1 MRRRGR
7 GRRSG
12 RERDGESEREGGGE
26 GEIER
31 ARESGIATEHLGKR
45 WGQVKVEHEGK
56 KASVFRLQWGGVN
69 NENPKT
75 REMFCREQNWLW
87 LSRRELTG
95 RYERTMRTYHISLGQ
110 PAGCAV
116 FRSVCA

>member
-31 ARESGIATEHLGKR
+31 AREAGIATEHLGKR
-45 WGQVKVEHEGK
+45 WWQVKVEHGREEGVCF
-56 KASVFRLQWGGVN
+56 S
-69 NENPKT
+69 
-75 REMFCREQNWLW
+75 
-87 LSRRELTG
+87 S
-95 RYERTMRTYHISLGQ
+95 
-110 PAGCAV
+110 AV
-116 FRSVCA
+116 GWCQ